1 MSARE
6 ILVRIDRVEVSG
18 APVAPS
24 VTNRLR
30 DLVERELTHALAVG
44 EAPEQSRRSRA
55 VVFERAAPALAS
67 EALLART
74 IVASV
79 IEAIGVGPRQGAGNE

>member
-6 ILVRIDRVEVSG
+6 IVVRIDRIEVSG
-18 APVAPS
+18 APVAPP

-30 DLVERELTHALAVG
+30 DMVVRELTHALADG
-44 EAPEQSRRSRA
+44 RASAQSRRSRA

-67 EALLART
+67 EAALART

-79 IEAIGVGPRQGAGNE
+79 IEAIGVGPRQSPGNE